1 MTTLTGK
8 VVLVTGGSRGIGRGI
23 CIKLA
28 ELGATVFVNF
38 SSRQDA
44 ADEVVKV
51 IQGNGGKA
59 FAIGFNVDDSA
70 AVDAAISKIIEQEKK
85 LDILVNNAG
94 ISIDSLAMRMSDES
108 WKRVLDV
115 NLSGSFYCSRAA
127 IKPMMKARSGR
138 IINVSS
144 VVGRMGN
151 AGQAAYAASKAGVI
165 GMTKSLAKELASRNI
180 TVNAI
185 APGYIMTDMT
195 GTLAPEYKD
204 KLLQAIPLGRLGDVA
219 DLVEAVAFLASDG
232 AKYITGQILGVD
244 GGLYI

>member
-1 MTTLTGK
+1 MTLVNK
-8 VVLVTGGSRGIGRGI
+8 IALVTGGSRGIGRGV

-28 ELGATVFVNF
+28 QLGATVFVNY
-38 SSRQDA
+38 SSRRDA
-44 ADEVVKV
+44 ADEVVNI
-51 IQGNGGKA
+51 IQSSGGKA

-70 AVDAAISKIIEQEKK
+70 AVDAAVAKIIEQEKK

-94 ISIDSLAMRMSDES
+94 ISIDSLAMRMSDEN

-115 NLSGSFYCSRAA
+115 NLSGSFYCARAA
-127 IKPMMKARSGR
+127 IRPMMKARSGR

-151 AGQAAYAASKAGVI
+151 AGQAAYSASKAGVI
-165 GMTKSLAKELASRNI
+165 GMTKSLARELASRNI

-185 APGYIMTDMT
+185 APGYITTDMT
-195 GTLAPEYKD
+195 DALASEHKE
-204 KLLQAIPLGRLGDVA
+204 KLMQVIPLGRLGGVE

-232 AKYITGQILGVD
+232 AGYITGQILGID
-244 GGLYI
+244 GGMYM

>member
-1 MTTLTGK
+1 MTTLANK
-8 VVLVTGGSRGIGRGI
+8 VALVTGGSRGIGRGI

-28 ELGATVFVNF
+28 QCGATVFVNF

-44 ADEVVKV
+44 ADEVVNV
-51 IQGNGGKA
+51 IRDNGGKA
-59 FAIGFNVDDSA
+59 FAIGFNVDDSS
-70 AVDAAISKIIEQEKK
+70 AVDAAVSKIIEQEKR

-94 ISIDSLAMRMSDES
+94 ISIDSLAMRMSDEN

-138 IINVSS
+138 IINISS
-144 VVGRMGN
+144 VIGRMGN
-151 AGQAAYAASKAGVI
+151 AGQAAYSASKAGVI

-185 APGYIMTDMT
+185 APGYIATDMT
-195 GTLAPEYKD
+195 SSIAPEYKD
-204 KLLQAIPLGRLGDVA
+204 KLVQVIPLGRLGEVE
-219 DLVEAVAFLASDG
+219 DLVESVAFLASDG
-232 AKYITGQILGVD
+232 AKYITGQVLGVD
-244 GGLYI
+244 GGMYM